1 MPEYKATVED
11 MHRGEYEV
19 AGMPLT
25 LDILDTSGSFSFPA
39 MRRLSISTGDAFVL
53 VYSVQ
58 DESSFEEVKALRQQ
72 IIEEKGE
79 DAMTPI
85 VIVGNKAE
93 VPTEEREVS
102 KEVAKTTASVEWG
115 HSYVEASAK
124 SNINID
130 TILMVLVLRAELFS
144 ENSNGSGREETFEIK
159 TPQTSH
165 PRTSEGCSIC

>member
-1 MPEYKATVED
+1 

-25 LDILDTSGSFSFPA
+25 LDILDTSGTFPFPA

-93 VPTEEREVS
+93 VTEEERVVK
-102 KEVAKTTASVEWG
+102 KEVAESTASIDWG
-115 HSYVEASAK
+115 HGYVEASAK
-124 SNINID
+124 EDNNIVGIFK
-130 TILMVLVLRAELFS
+130 ELFNQTDMHIGNALS
-144 ENSNGSGREETFEIK
+144 PAVRRRRESISSASGQKAQLKRKLSKQE
-159 TPQTSH
+159 S
-165 PRTSEGCSIC
+165 CSIS